1 VNEKLKEVQARP
13 ECPEHGGNSGRSGR
27 KGTGD
32 REKRSGPRT
41 RVPAAIGG
49 V

>member
-1 VNEKLKEVQARP
+1 M
-13 ECPEHGGNSGRSGR
+13 GTSGR

-32 REKRSGPRT
+32 REGRSGPRT

-49 V
+49 VLKRMRIRRNK

>member
-1 VNEKLKEVQARP
+1 MTGERKVE
-13 ECPEHGGNSGRSGR
+13 GGFRLDLLDVLNSGR

-32 REKRSGPRT
+32 REGRSGPRT
-41 RVPAAIGG
+41 RAPAAIGG